1 MRTTR
6 NIKLQMAK
14 LILAGTVLFFGAC
27 GDSESTEYIT
37 NKTSESNVVAS
48 VDDLPECSKEIK
60 GEQAFVKDESAI
72 YVCYGKDWK
81 VAGYYSKN
89 NDITC
94 LTESLKDSSGI
105 KILCNGDSVGVV
117 LNGHDGKKGK
127 EGSTEDDGVGCSF
140 VNNENSSVSI
150 ICGSDTLTYEVGA
163 SVSSDVVEM
172 LKLQGASQKGPFLQ
186 GTKVYAYELENGR
199 SLLQTSRS
207 FVGSIQGND
216 GKFLIPSVS
225 LKSPYILLE
234 ANGYFL
240 NEVTGK
246 QSTSPISLFALT
258 DLMERQKA
266 NVNLLTHLEYYRVR
280 HLVLEEKKNISKA
293 REQAEREIFAAFNIN
308 NSKFRSPEDLDIFSS
323 GEDNAALLAISVML
337 EQDMTEGEMTN
348 LLSELSSDFADDGKW
363 NDTVQRVKVASWALH
378 VDTAR
383 VKYYDV
389 YSRLSDIRDN
399 VEGWNL
405 GDTVPQFE
413 TYMSVFWG
421 VEFGLGVCGSDSVP
435 IGTVKFV
442 PQKRIKELYAK
453 DYKDVSNSR
462 TRFICENYPVRQW
475 RLANDLEKDTY
486 GFGGGDEEGTVRLG
500 LVNKD
505 SAYVHVGKGTWV
517 HGIPLDAEIYSAGGK
532 ACCKAT
538 AGNVYEYEGIKYA
551 CYFVDEFGPND
562 VKQWIPASN
571 MSFPEEYFIN
581 KSIEYGTLTD
591 ARDGRKYR
599 TIDVD
604 GKIWMAENLRYE
616 GMEVGYGHS
625 NIETFVYDWNAVS
638 NGNICPEN
646 WHVASKEE
654 WVGLYAYAKTVK
666 EDGVSALKCQLGWE
680 EYGTDDLGFCARRT
694 EPDWNSD
701 LARGTYAFF
710 WTSTESSNED
720 DDYYNRKAEAFFI
733 QEDEAYTMPVLEPNT
748 LSVRCVKD

>member
-1 MRTTR
+1 MGVFCNINMR
-6 NIKLQMAK
+6 MAK
-14 LILAGTVLFFGAC
+14 FIFAGAVLFLVAC
-27 GDSESTEYIT
+27 GDDETTEYIT
-37 NKTSESNVVAS
+37 NRTLESNIVSS
-48 VDDLPECSKEIK
+48 VEDLPQCSKEIK

-258 DLMERQKA
+258 DLLERDKA

-293 REQAEREIFAAFNIN
+293 REQAEREIFAAFNID

-363 NDTVQRVKVASWALH
+363 NDTVQRMKVASWALH

-486 GFGGGDEEGTVRLG
+486 GFGGEDEEGTVRLG

-538 AGNVYEYEGIKYA
+538 AGNAYEYDGESYV
-551 CYFVDEFGPND
+551 CYYVITAGVGGFG
-562 VKQWIPASN
+562 QWIEASHT
-571 MSFPEEYFIN
+571 SFPDMYYVN
-581 KSIEYGTLTD
+581 KSIEYDTLID
-591 ARDGRKYR
+591 VRDGRKYR
-599 TIDVD
+599 TVDID
-604 GKIWMAENLRYE
+604 GKTWMAENLRYANTE
-616 GMEVGYGHS
+616 TYGWNSVGDGD
-625 NIETFVYDWNAVS
+625 V
-638 NGNICPEN
+638 CPEN

-654 WVGLYAYAKTVK
+654 WESLYAYAKTVK
-666 EDGVSALKCQLGWE
+666 EDGVSALKCHLGWE
-680 EYGTDDLGFCARRT
+680 VNGTDDFGFCARRKD
-694 EPDWNSD
+694 PYLAPD
-701 LARGTYAFF
+701 LAREYYAFF
-710 WTSTESSNED
+710 WTSSESGSEED
-720 DDYYNRKAEAFFI
+720 SKQAVSFI
-733 QEDEAYTMPVLEPNT
+733 IKEDEAYFMPLPKRNA
-748 LSVRCVKD
+748 LAIRCVKD

>member
-1 MRTTR
+1 MRTTC

-89 NDITC
+89 DEITC
-94 LTESLKDSSGI
+94 LTEPLKDNSGI

-150 ICGSDTLTYEVGA
+150 ICGNDTLTYEVGS
-163 SVSSDVVEM
+163 SVSSDVVDM

-216 GKFLIPSVS
+216 GKFSIPSVS

-258 DLMERQKA
+258 DLMEREKA

-280 HLVLEEKKNISKA
+280 HLVLEEKKDIYKA
-293 REQAEREIFAAFNIN
+293 REQAEREIFAAFNID

-323 GEDNAALLAISVML
+323 GEDNAALLAVSVML

-348 LLSELSSDFADDGKW
+348 LLSELSSDFADDGIW
-363 NDTVQRVKVASWALH
+363 NDSAQRTKVASWALH

-383 VKYYDV
+383 IRYYDT
-389 YSRLSDIRDN
+389 YSRLSDIRDK
-399 VEGWNL
+399 VESWKL
-405 GDTVPQFE
+405 GDTVPKFE
-413 TYMSVFWG
+413 TYMSIFWG

-435 IGTVKFV
+435 IGTVKFI

-453 DYKDVSNSR
+453 DYQDVSNSIS
-462 TRFICENYPVRQW
+462 RFICEDYPVRQW

-486 GFGGGDEEGTVRLG
+486 GFGSDDEEGTVRLG

-505 SAYVHVGKGTWV
+505 SSYVHHGNGVWE
-517 HGIPLDAEIYSAGGK
+517 HGIEFDAEIYSAGGK

-538 AGNVYEYEGIKYA
+538 AGNVYEYEGIKYV

-562 VKQWIPASN
+562 VKQWISASN

-604 GKIWMAENLRYE
+604 GKSWMAENLRYE
-616 GMEVGYGHS
+616 GMEVGSGRS
-625 NIETFVYDWNAVS
+625 NYLTFMYDWNAVN

-646 WHVASKEE
+646 WHVASKDE
-654 WVGLYAYAKTVK
+654 WASLYEFAKTVND
-666 EDGVSALKCQLGWE
+666 DGVSALKCQLGWDV
-680 EYGTDDLGFCARRT
+680 YGTDDFGFCARRNDPLFG
-694 EPDWNSD
+694 ENFVSGDC
-701 LARGTYAFF
+701 AFF
-710 WTSTESSNED
+710 WTSTESSD
-720 DDYYNRKAEAFFI
+720 QQDTYNKKAMSYI
-733 QEDEAYTMPVLEPNT
+733 IKEDEAYFLPALEKYFM
-748 LSVRCVKD
+748 SVRCVKD